1 MSHMLL
7 GAIVMASLVASLFFF
22 RYWKTT
28 KDRLF
33 LFFALSFLIEAFNRL
48 LFWENL
54 SRSEDTDL
62 YFLIRL
68 VAYGLILF
76 AILDKNMPR
85 NKDK

>member
-1 MSHMLL
+1 MNHMLL
-7 GAIVMASLVASLFFF
+7 GAIVMASLVAALFFF

-33 LFFALSFLIEAFNRL
+33 LFFALSFFIEACNRM
-48 LFWENL
+48 LFWKDL
-54 SRSEDTDL
+54 SNSEDTDV

-68 VAYGLILF
+68 VTYGLILF

-85 NKDK
+85 NRDK